1 MRKILQKH
9 IEIERNYEG
18 RSNLLFSYCSQENG
32 TAEKVVIVRRKER
45 KML

>member
-18 RSNLLFSYCSQENG
+18 RSNEL
-32 TAEKVVIVRRKER
+32 
-45 KML
+45 